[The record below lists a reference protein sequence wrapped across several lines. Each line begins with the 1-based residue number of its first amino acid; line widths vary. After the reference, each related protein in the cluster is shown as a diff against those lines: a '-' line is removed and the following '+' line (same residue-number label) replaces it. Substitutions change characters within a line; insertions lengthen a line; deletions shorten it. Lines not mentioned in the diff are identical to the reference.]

1 MEYLIFLFVL
11 VIGISF
17 LCSMLESILL
27 STSFSYIS
35 VLEENNPKTGKLLKK
50 MKTNID
56 KSISSILILNT
67 FANTLGATAIGV
79 QAQNVFNNDSNLV
92 LIVSIILTFMI
103 LFFAE
108 IIPKTIGAIY
118 WKQLAPYAATIIE
131 VFIFITYPIIIFTL
145 FVTKK
150 ISKNKDDTITR
161 EEILHTTLLSEE
173 DGMINDM
180 ESDIIENT
188 LSLKEVKIK
197 DILTPRSVVFAV
209 QKDTKIKDLLE
220 DKRTYKFS
228 RLPVYDTNIDNIVG
242 VVLTK
247 KLFKHAIKDPLVSI
261 ESIMGDIDSINE
273 NIPVSKALSSLAKAK
288 GAKGHMLLVTDGYDQ
303 TEGIVTL
310 EDCIETLLGLEIM
323 DELDTTEDMR
333 QLASAKMK
341 AKRKEKDNNL

>member
-1 MEYLIFLFVL
+1 MDFLIFLFVL

-17 LCSMLESILL
+17 LCSILESIIL
-27 STSFSYIS
+27 STNISYIS
-35 VLEENNPKTGKLLKK
+35 VLEKANPKAGKLLKK
-50 MKTNID
+50 LKLNID

-79 QAQNVFNNDSNLV
+79 QAQSLFENDSNLI
-92 LIVSIILTFMI
+92 LIVSIALTFMI

-118 WKQLAPYAATIIE
+118 WKKLAPYAARIIE
-131 VFIFITYPIIIFTL
+131 VFIFLTYPIILTTL

-150 ISKNKDDTITR
+150 ISKNKDADIVSR
-161 EEILHTTLLSEE
+161 EELLQTTLLSEE

-188 LSLKEVKIK
+188 LSLKEVRLK

-209 QKDTKIKDLLE
+209 QKNSLIKNLLN

-228 RLPVYDTNIDNIVG
+228 RVPVYDEDIDNIVG
-242 VVLTK
+242 MVFTK
-247 KLFKHAIKDPLVSI
+247 KLFKQAIKDKKVSI
-261 ESIMGDIDSINE
+261 ESIMTSVDSINE
-273 NIPVSKALSSLAKAK
+273 NIPVSKALSNFIKTKA
-288 GAKGHMLLVTDGYDQ
+288 HMLIVTDSYGQ
-303 TEGIVTL
+303 TEGIATL
-310 EDCIETLLGLEIM
+310 EDCIETLLGQEIM

-333 QLASAKMK
+333 KLASAKMK
-341 AKRKEKDNNL
+341 AKRELTKNN